1 MRAMNGAHR
10 HPLTARQSAL
20 DILAGEHRA
29 FDAALAGLVEQVALV
44 RAGKAPPDGGLFDR
58 SLGYLA
64 TFMDRFHHPKEDEH
78 LFRAVRSRTSEA
90 DAVLAHLHHDHAKS
104 ARDYAR
110 LRRYAALV
118 AVGAMDAFEEMA
130 ERFEAYARQQLEHMR
145 LEGEV
150 MVPLAE
156 RVLRPSDWLAIDLA
170 FRANRDP
177 FFGAAGGARS
187 VIVAPTRG

>member
-1 MRAMNGAHR
+1 MNQPHR

-20 DILAGEHRA
+20 DILAAEHRA

-44 RAGKAPPDGGLFDR
+44 RAGKAPPDGGLFER

-64 TFMDRFHHPKEDEH
+64 TFMDRFHHPKENEH
-78 LFRAVRSRTSEA
+78 LFRAVRARTHEA
-90 DAVLAHLHHDHAKS
+90 DEVLAHLHHDHAKS
-104 ARDYAR
+104 AKDYAR

-118 AVGAMDAFEEMA
+118 AVGASDAFEEFA
-130 ERFEAYARQQLEHMR
+130 GRFETYCRHQIEHMR

-150 MVPLAE
+150 MVPMAE
-156 RVLRPSDWLAIDLA
+156 RVLRPADWLDIDQA
-170 FRANRDP
+170 FRAHRDP

-187 VIVAPTRG
+187 VIVAPTRR